1 MTSLFLRLR
10 CSTSAP
16 CLCIALLFP
25 SASTAQNI
33 TFARDIAPII
43 YQHCTSC
50 HRSGEAGPFP
60 LISYEDVKRRAAIIA
75 KVTQSRYMP
84 PWLPEAGHGDF
95 AGANVLTDGQIQ
107 VIADWVAQGARYGS
121 TAEAPQP
128 PRFTS
133 GWQLGPPDLV
143 VEAKQAFPLPASG
156 TDVYWNFIFTPP
168 VDKLRY
174 VRAVEVRPGEKRLVH
189 HAVMVVDRSHWGREQ
204 EASPGAGFPG
214 MELANRRSVFD
225 PDDGHFLFWKPGG
238 APYVEPDGL
247 AWRLAPGDDL
257 VLNTHLRPSG
267 KPEQVRPVIGLYFTD
282 KPQTRF
288 PMLVQLEH
296 DGALNIPAGARDFLV
311 ADDFKLPMD
320 ADVLAVYPHAHYLG
334 HVLEGYATLPDGS
347 RKWLIRIPNWDQ
359 NWQTVYR
366 YREPLFLPKGTVLSM
381 RFHYDNSAAN
391 VRNPHQPPK
400 LVKAGNHA
408 TDEMGHLWLQVLPRG
423 AGDKRVELDEA
434 LMRHRLEKYPDDF
447 RAHMILGAVL
457 LARANAGAAVP
468 MAEAA
473 VRIQPKDAEA
483 HNLLGSSLLGVGRVP
498 EAIAQFQQALALR
511 PEFVNA
517 RFNLANAFA
526 RSHRWPEAIGE
537 YNRVL
542 AAYPNDELARQ
553 KFALALVQY
562 GDALL
567 KDGKR
572 SEAAA
577 QFGKALSL
585 DPKNEAAR
593 ARLQNR

>member
-1 MTSLFLRLR
+1 
-10 CSTSAP
+10 
-16 CLCIALLFP
+16 
-25 SASTAQNI
+25 
-33 TFARDIAPII
+33 
-43 YQHCTSC
+43 
-50 HRSGEAGPFP
+50 
-60 LISYEDVKRRAAIIA
+60 
-75 KVTQSRYMP
+75 
-84 PWLPEAGHGDF
+84 
-95 AGANVLTDGQIQ
+95 
-107 VIADWVAQGARYGS
+107 
-121 TAEAPQP
+121 
-128 PRFTS
+128 
-133 GWQLGPPDLV
+133 
-143 VEAKQAFPLPASG
+143 
-156 TDVYWNFIFTPP
+156 
-168 VDKLRY
+168 
-174 VRAVEVRPGEKRLVH
+174 
-189 HAVMVVDRSHWGREQ
+189 
-204 EASPGAGFPG
+204 
-214 MELANRRSVFD
+214 
-225 PDDGHFLFWKPGG
+225 
-238 APYVEPDGL
+238 
-247 AWRLAPGDDL
+247 
-257 VLNTHLRPSG
+257 
-267 KPEQVRPVIGLYFTD
+267 
-282 KPQTRF
+282 
-288 PMLVQLEH
+288 MLVQLEH

-381 RFHYDNSAAN
+381 RFHYDNSATN
-391 VRNPHQPPK
+391 VRNPNQPPK

-434 LMRHRLEKYPDDF
+434 LMGHRLGKYPDDF

-498 EAIAQFQQALALR
+498 EAIVQFQQALALR

-526 RSHRWPEAIGE
+526 RSQRWPEAIGE
-537 YNRVL
+537 YNLVL
-542 AAYPNDELARQ
+542 AAFPNDELARQ